1 MHANGENDNTYA
13 RGAYRLFE
21 RGGHYRQPKGFI
33 AGEIRDYV
41 PILRDFTDVLA
52 SFVVCRAVRFRS
64 FFGTGVDGMF
74 KICKP
79 FCLYSTPSV
88 TVCHLPYILT
98 TKHRKRDLMP
108 FYLIIYRMRWI
119 VFVLLPCRVQWHCGE
134 LCKQYRE
141 ETEETVV
148 SEERA

>member
-1 MHANGENDNTYA
+1 MYPVHANGENDNSYA

-21 RGGHYRQPKGFI
+21 RGGHHRQPKGFV

-74 KICKP
+74 KICNLL
-79 FCLYSTPSV
+79 CLHLTPPSLCATSPMAAPHPAMLRSTAREKFKSNPLFICTTPPV
-88 TVCHLPYILT
+88 WLIPHRNTVEHG
-98 TKHRKRDLMP
+98 K
-108 FYLIIYRMRWI
+108 
-119 VFVLLPCRVQWHCGE
+119 
-134 LCKQYRE
+134 RE
-141 ETEETVV
+141 EIF
-148 SEERA
+148 SI

>member
-1 MHANGENDNTYA
+1 MYPVHANGENDNSYT

-74 KICKP
+74 KICNLL
-79 FCLYSTPSV
+79 CLHLTPPSL
-88 TVCHLPYILT
+88 CHLPYILT

-119 VFVLLPCRVQWHCGE
+119 VFVLLPCRVQWHCGVW
-134 LCKQYRE
+134 RSHRGGG
-141 ETEETVV
+141 T
-148 SEERA
+148 

>member
-1 MHANGENDNTYA
+1 MYPVHANGENDNSYA

-21 RGGHYRQPKGFI
+21 RGGHYRQPKGFV

-79 FCLYSTPSV
+79 FCLHLTPPSLRA
-88 TVCHLPYILT
+88 TSPIFCCAKHPAMLRGTAKEEFKSNPLFICT
-98 TKHRKRDLMP
+98 TPPVWLIPHRNTAEHGK
-108 FYLIIYRMRWI
+108 
-119 VFVLLPCRVQWHCGE
+119 
-134 LCKQYRE
+134 RE
-141 ETEETVV
+141 EIF
-148 SEERA
+148 SI

>member
-1 MHANGENDNTYA
+1 MYPVHANGENDNSYA

-21 RGGHYRQPKGFI
+21 RGGHYRQPRGFV

-74 KICKP
+74 KICNP
-79 FCLYSTPSV
+79 LCLHLTPPSLRA
-88 TVCHLPYILT
+88 TSPIFL
-98 TKHRKRDLMP
+98 R
-108 FYLIIYRMRWI
+108 
-119 VFVLLPCRVQWHCGE
+119 
-134 LCKQYRE
+134 CKN
-141 ETEETVV
+141 TEEEGKYNPFHSLKFGSIPTKFLLSSNNRTLYPINKKIV
-148 SEERA
+148 SAY